1 MKTTQTNHT
10 NPTADQSLASVCLA
24 ACQKLAAQ
32 VERAK
37 ENLLAEFGETF
48 AANGH
53 LLNHVI
59 NEADALAWQTEFPQL
74 FFPALALEKVQA
86 AANWKARQELL
97 HHRAPLYA
105 LAA

>member
-1 MKTTQTNHT
+1 MKTTQTNQT
-10 NPTADQSLASVCLA
+10 NPAANQTLASVCLA

-32 VERAK
+32 IERTK
-37 ENLLAEFGETF
+37 ENLLTEFSETF
-48 AANGH
+48 AAHGN

-86 AANWKARQELL
+86 AANWKAHQEQLY
-97 HHRAPLYA
+97 RAPAYA
-105 LAA
+105 RAA